1 LQPNDTL
8 TLSESDMHPRA
19 SAIVVGALLA
29 YTHGANCGA
38 QIAKQVDVS
47 QEVADAAPKTSEPAT
62 TALTFVASTHAP
74 IYNGARS
81 PTDRSLFL
89 IGLERRFVVREGRL
103 GSVSTGLAVYPEV
116 YSTRNRGSVL
126 QVQPCDGPLLRACIP
141 EEIPVN
147 YPAFGFGVVPLS
159 IRLESPPISRFRLAA
174 HADGGGVWS
183 TRRIPGTFGTHFN
196 FLAQYG
202 LDGRI
207 RITTHTSI
215 EPGYRHIHMSN
226 AGTGEANPG
235 LDISALVLG
244 LSWS

>member
-1 LQPNDTL
+1 
-8 TLSESDMHPRA
+8 MHPKA

-38 QIAKQVDVS
+38 QIAQQVDVS
-47 QEVADAAPKTSEPAT
+47 QEVADAAPKARERAT

-74 IYNGARS
+74 IYNGSRS

-116 YSTRNRGSVL
+116 YSTRNMGSVL
-126 QVQPCDGPLLRACIP
+126 QPCDSGVTLNICQTAL
-141 EEIPVN
+141 VTN
-147 YPAFGFGVVPLS
+147 YPAFGFGVAPLS
-159 IRLESPPISRFRLAA
+159 IRLESPPISRFSIAA

-183 TRRIPGTFGTHFN
+183 TRRIPATFGTHFN

-207 RITTHTSI
+207 RITAHTSI
-215 EPGYRHIHMSN
+215 EPGYRHIHLSN
-226 AGTGEANPG
+226 AGAGEANPG

>member
-1 LQPNDTL
+1 
-8 TLSESDMHPRA
+8 MHPKA

-38 QIAKQVDVS
+38 QIAQQVDVS
-47 QEVADAAPKTSEPAT
+47 QEVADAAPKARERAT

-74 IYNGARS
+74 IYNGSRS

-116 YSTRNRGSVL
+116 YSTRNMGSVF
-126 QVQPCDGPLLRACIP
+126 QPCGGTLLCLKEVA
-141 EEIPVN
+141 VD
-147 YPAFGFGVVPLS
+147 YPAFGFGVAPLS
-159 IRLESPPISRFRLAA
+159 IRLESPAISRFSIAA

-183 TRRIPGTFGTHFN
+183 TRRIPATFGTHFN

-207 RITTHTSI
+207 RITAHTSI
-215 EPGYRHIHMSN
+215 EPGYRHIHLSN
-226 AGTGEANPG
+226 AGAGDANPG